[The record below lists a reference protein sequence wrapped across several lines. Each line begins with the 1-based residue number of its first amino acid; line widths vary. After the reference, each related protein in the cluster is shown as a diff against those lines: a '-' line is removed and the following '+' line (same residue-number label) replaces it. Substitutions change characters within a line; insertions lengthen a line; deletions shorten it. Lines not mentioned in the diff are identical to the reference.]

1 MMTKLEQLI
10 KELCPNGVTFSKLEK
25 LIISLKTGL
34 NPRQNFSL
42 NVNGSVYPYITGKDI
57 YDNKI
62 NVTERT
68 DMITVEALEIINKR
82 AQLQSGLLLFAS
94 TGTGTV
100 GRMAIIDSYNN
111 DWGISETLY
120 AIKVDDKKIGSR
132 YLLHYLYSQNAKSQ
146 FEPKISKGSVP
157 HLKVKDLL
165 NVIIPVPPIEV
176 QAEIV
181 KILDEYTESVTALQ
195 QELEKE
201 LTARKKQYEY
211 YMDAVISR
219 IKNAESK
226 KLDDCLEW
234 ITYGFTS
241 PMSDTEEGPW
251 KITAKDVHNGIID
264 YHSARH
270 TSEEAFEK
278 LTEKCKPSI
287 GDVLLT
293 KDGALGRTAVVTET
307 NICINQSVALLRP
320 RKNLLSSEYLNCL
333 LRSPFYQNKM
343 MEDTGGGT
351 IKHIYITRVNQM
363 MIPVPSLEE
372 QERIVNILDRFN
384 KLCNDI
390 SEGLPAEIEARRK
403 QYEYYRDK
411 LLSFKEQ

>member
-1 MMTKLEQLI
+1 MSRIEQLI
-10 KELCPNGVTFSKLEK
+10 KKLCPNGVNKKSLGEIGQIIVGGEAPNDCIKGNMPDGIYQYPIWANGQDVYGYSANYLVENDAVCISSIGANTGAVFYHKGKFTPIVRLK
-25 LIISLKTGL
+25 VLIPKT
-34 NPRQNFSL
+34 
-42 NVNGSVYPYITGKDI
+42 DA
-57 YDNKI
+57 I
-62 NVTERT
+62 NVRYLYYA
-68 DMITVEALEIINKR
+68 V
-82 AQLQSGLLLFAS
+82 S
-94 TGTGTV
+94 
-100 GRMAIIDSYNN
+100 IIDFSP
-111 DWGISETLY
+111 
-120 AIKVDDKKIGSR
+120 KKS
-132 YLLHYLYSQNAKSQ
+132 
-146 FEPKISKGSVP
+146 SVP
-157 HLKVKDLL
+157 NMSSSDIKKAK
-165 NVIIPVPPIEV
+165 IPVPPIEV
-176 QAEIV
+176 QNEIV
-181 KILDEYTESVTALQ
+181 KILDNCTELKAELTA
-195 QELEKE
+195 E

-219 IKNAESK
+219 IKNAEFK

-241 PMSDTEEGPW
+241 PMPDTEKGPW

-372 QERIVNILDRFN
+372 QKRIVNILDRFD

-390 SEGLPAEIEARRK
+390 SEGLPAEIEARHK

-411 LLSFKEQ
+411 LLTFKEA